1 MLHYTKEDLLELGAE
16 ITTREIYQ
24 QPDVW
29 REAFE
34 FYQAK
39 REEIA
44 AFLQEIADKHDYIKV
59 ILTGAGTSAYVG
71 DTLLPYF
78 KEVYDERKWNFNAI
92 ATTDIVANPA
102 TYLKK
107 DVATILV
114 SFARSGNSPES
125 VATVDLAKSREALI
139 TREKSFPTG
148 LDMEFLGKDL
158 PNVAIPHTDIV
169 HNLAEKVVVVRLEK
183 PVTFHN
189 MIAPDKEVEVSL
201 LFFIIN
207 NSSSSQT
214 NILAQLMDFFTGNG
228 HLEDLS
234 KISEPE
240 KLYAYIAEAT
250 A

>member
-107 DVATILV
+107 MWQLSLCLLLV
-114 SFARSGNSPES
+114 VGIRLKVWRLLIWPNPWWMSFI
-125 VATVDLAKSREALI
+125 K
-139 TREKSFPTG
+139 
-148 LDMEFLGKDL
+148 
-158 PNVAIPHTDIV
+158 
-169 HNLAEKVVVVRLEK
+169 
-183 PVTFHN
+183 
-189 MIAPDKEVEVSL
+189 
-201 LFFIIN
+201 
-207 NSSSSQT
+207 
-214 NILAQLMDFFTGNG
+214 
-228 HLEDLS
+228 
-234 KISEPE
+234 
-240 KLYAYIAEAT
+240 
-250 A
+250 